1 MNVVTLRDV
10 VLPDNTEKWHAI
22 QGAEIESAEDP
33 AIWLGMH
40 ARFSGVLFWSTK
52 YLYVKRRQK
61 YEYTPLERNRST
73 FSDKFKV
80 GPLNLDLS
88 N

>member
-61 YEYTPLERNRST
+61 SEYTRPERTRSISKGKIRS
-73 FSDKFKV
+73 SD
-80 GPLNLDLS
+80 L
-88 N
+88 